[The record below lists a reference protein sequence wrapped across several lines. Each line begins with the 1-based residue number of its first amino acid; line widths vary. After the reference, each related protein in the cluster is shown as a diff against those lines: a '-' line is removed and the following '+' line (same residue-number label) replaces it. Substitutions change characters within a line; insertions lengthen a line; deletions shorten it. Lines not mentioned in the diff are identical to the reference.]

1 MYIDYLNTPLGEM
14 EIQATEAGV
23 AQVIFCGQEK
33 KAANPSEITRRC
45 CQQLSEYFAGQRQAF
60 ELPLDPK
67 GTDFQ
72 KSVWGCLQD
81 IPFGQSLSYGE
92 IADRLNNPKAVRA
105 VGGANGRNPLTII
118 VPCHRVIGAN
128 GTLTGYA
135 GGVERKLWLLKHE
148 GFQGLAA
155 REAQQDNNG
164 ALSEV
169 IKRRQDK
176 TQFLK

>member
-1 MYIDYLNTPLGEM
+1 MYIDYVDTPLGEM
-14 EIQATEAGV
+14 EIQATDAGV
-23 AQVIFCGQEK
+23 AQVIFCGLQKQPE
-33 KAANPSEITRRC
+33 NPSEITRSCR
-45 CQQLSEYFAGQRQAF
+45 QQLAEYFAGQRTAF
-60 ELPLDPK
+60 DLPLDPK
-67 GTDFQ
+67 GTVFQ

-81 IPFGQSLSYGE
+81 IPFGGSLSYGE
-92 IADRLNNPKAVRA
+92 IADMLNNPKAVRA

-148 GFQGLAA
+148 GFQGLADK
-155 REAQQDNNG
+155 ETKVNDG
-164 ALSEV
+164 DALNKV
-169 IKRRQDK
+169 ISRRQDK